1 MSRNEFFFHHN
12 NRSRLASGWLLLAFL
27 AMGISTLFA
36 FLLVML
42 RTPFINPGWIDAR
55 FFTRALV
62 LHVDFAVIIWFLSF
76 AGVLWSL
83 TSRSRWTLGGWL
95 ALLLAF
101 AGVSMILVAAFGSQ
115 PEAML
120 SNYIPVLKTP
130 LFLAGLGSFGVG
142 IALLFLVSVG
152 GGKGSV
158 SHFGGRCAGIAV
170 LTALLVLLWNGFSPA
185 LNTGSPHY
193 FEDLF
198 WGPGHILQFSYML
211 LMLVAWLQLAR
222 LAGIRLPEDRFL
234 RGLFVLAVSPLL
246 MLLFIQFQFVPGS
259 DAYRHAYTGLMRY
272 GSWPMALLLGGILL
286 FRLRQWS
293 PEGNTWAGLALF
305 FSIVLFVVG
314 LSAGTLIRADT
325 VLVTAHYHGTVG
337 AVTLSFMG
345 LSYYLLPQL
354 GASMPAVRPI
364 RVQIVMYG
372 SGMLLL
378 IAGLFWSGLHNVPR
392 KTPGAEHLSHHIA
405 GNGAEIFGML
415 LMGTGGVIA
424 LSATVLFLFIAT
436 RSLWPVRQ
444 TLFQA
449 HSRRRLDQPGC

>member
-1 MSRNEFFFHHN
+1 MSRNEFLFNHKEC
-12 NRSRLASGWLLLAFL
+12 SRLASGWLLLAFL

-42 RTPFINPGWIDAR
+42 RTPFINPGWVDAR

-83 TSRSRWTLGGWL
+83 TSRSRWTQGGWL
-95 ALLLAF
+95 VLLLAF
-101 AGVSMILVAAFGSQ
+101 VGVAMMLVAAFGLQ

-130 LFLAGLGSFGVG
+130 LFLLGLGSFGLSV
-142 IALLFLVSVG
+142 ALLFLFSVG
-152 GGKGSV
+152 RGKGSV
-158 SHFGGRCAGIAV
+158 SSFGSHGAGIAV
-170 LTALLVLLWNGFSPA
+170 LAALLVLLWNGFSPA
-185 LNTGSPHY
+185 LDTGSPHY
-193 FEDLF
+193 FEELF
-198 WGPGHILQFSYML
+198 WGTGHILQFSYML

-222 LAGIRLPEDRFL
+222 LAGIRLPQDRFL
-234 RGLFVLAVSPLL
+234 RGLFVLALSPLL
-246 MLLFIQFQFVPGS
+246 AVLLIQFQFSPGS

-286 FRLRQWS
+286 FRFRQRS
-293 PEGNTWAGLALF
+293 PDGYAWAGLALV
-305 FSIVLFVVG
+305 FSILLFVVG

-354 GASMPAVRPI
+354 GANMAATRLI
-364 RVQIVMYG
+364 RVQVRMYG

-415 LMGTGGVIA
+415 LMGTGGLIA

-436 RSLWPVRQ
+436 RSLWPVQQ
-444 TLFQA
+444 TLFQP
-449 HSRRRLDQPGC
+449 HPGRLNQPGC

>member
-1 MSRNEFFFHHN
+1 MSRNEFLFNHN
-12 NRSRLASGWLLLAFL
+12 ACSRLASGWLLLAFL

-83 TSRSRWTLGGWL
+83 TSRSRWTQGGWL
-95 ALLLAF
+95 VLLLAF
-101 AGVSMILVAAFGSQ
+101 AGVAMMLVAAFGSQ

-130 LFLAGLGSFGVG
+130 LFLLGLGSFGLSMAV
-142 IALLFLVSVG
+142 LFLFSIG
-152 GGKGSV
+152 RGKGSV
-158 SHFGGRCAGIAV
+158 SSFGSHCAGIAV

-185 LNTGSPHY
+185 LDTGSPHY
-193 FEDLF
+193 FEELF
-198 WGPGHILQFSYML
+198 WGTGHILQFSYML

-222 LAGIRLPEDRFL
+222 LAGIRLPQEKLL
-234 RGLFVLAVSPLL
+234 RGLFLLALSPLL
-246 MLLFIQFQFVPGS
+246 AVLFIQFQLSPGS

-286 FRLRQWS
+286 FRFRQHS
-293 PEGNTWAGLALF
+293 PEGYAWAGLALV
-305 FSIVLFVVG
+305 FSIVLFAVG

-354 GASMPAVRPI
+354 GANMAATRLI
-364 RVQIVMYG
+364 RVQIRMYG

-415 LMGTGGVIA
+415 LMGTGGLIA
-424 LSATVLFLFIAT
+424 LSATILFLFIAT
-436 RSLWPVRQ
+436 RSLWPVQQ
-444 TLFQA
+444 TLFQP
-449 HSRRRLDQPGC
+449 HPGRLNQPGC

>member
-1 MSRNEFFFHHN
+1 MSRNEFLFDHKAC
-12 NRSRLASGWLLLAFL
+12 SRLASGWLLLAFL

-55 FFTRALV
+55 FFARALV

-83 TSRSRWTLGGWL
+83 TSRSRWIQGAWL

-101 AGVSMILVAAFGSQ
+101 AGVSMMLVAAFGSQ
-115 PEAML
+115 PEAIL
-120 SNYIPVLKTP
+120 SNYVPVLKTP
-130 LFLAGLGSFGVG
+130 LFLFGLGSFGVSM
-142 IALLFLVSVG
+142 AVLFLLSAG
-152 GGKGSV
+152 RGKGTV
-158 SHFGGRCAGIAV
+158 SSFGSQCAGIAV
-170 LTALLVLLWNGFSPA
+170 LMALLVLLWNGFSPA
-185 LNTGSPHY
+185 LDTDSPRY
-193 FEDLF
+193 FENLF

-222 LAGIRLPEDRFL
+222 LAGLRLPGDKLL

-246 MLLFIQFQFVPGS
+246 VVLFIQFHLTPGS

-272 GSWPMALLLGGILL
+272 GSWPMALLLGGTLL
-286 FRLRQWS
+286 FRLRRRS
-293 PEGNTWAGLALF
+293 HEGYAWAGLALL
-305 FSIVLFVVG
+305 FSIILFAVG

-354 GASMPAVRPI
+354 GAGMAAVRAI
-364 RVQIVMYG
+364 RVQIRMYG

-415 LMGTGGVIA
+415 LMGTGGLIA
-424 LSATVLFLFIAT
+424 LSATVLFLFIVT

-444 TLFQA
+444 TLFQP
-449 HSRRRLDQPGC
+449 HSSRLDQPDC

>member
-1 MSRNEFFFHHN
+1 MIINEFFFHHN
-12 NRSRLASGWLLLAFL
+12 GRSRLASGWLLLAFL
-27 AMGISTLFA
+27 AMGISTLCA

-55 FFTRALV
+55 FFARALV
-62 LHVDFAVIIWFLSF
+62 MHVDFAVIIWFLSF

-83 TSRSRWTLGGWL
+83 TSRSRWIQGGWL

-101 AGVSMILVAAFGSQ
+101 VGVSMMLVAAFGLH
-115 PEAML
+115 PDPIL

-142 IALLFLVSVG
+142 IAVLFLISVG
-152 GGKGSV
+152 GRKGTV
-158 SHFGGRCAGIAV
+158 SSFGSRCAGIAV
-170 LTALLVLLWNGFSPA
+170 LAALLVLFWNGFSPV
-185 LNTGSPHY
+185 LDTGSPHY
-193 FEDLF
+193 FENLF
-198 WGPGHILQFSYML
+198 WGPGHILQFGYML

-222 LAGIRLPEDRFL
+222 LAGISLPEDRLL
-234 RGLFVLAVSPLL
+234 RGLFVLAVAPLFTV
-246 MLLFIQFQFVPGS
+246 LLIQFQLIPGS

-272 GSWPMALLLGGILL
+272 GSWPMALLLGAILL
-286 FRLRQWS
+286 FRSRERS
-293 PEGNTWAGLALF
+293 HEGEAWAGLALL
-305 FSIVLFVVG
+305 FSVILFVVG

-354 GASMPAVRPI
+354 GASKPAVRPV
-364 RVQIVMYG
+364 RVQIIMYG

-449 HSRRRLDQPGC
+449 HSNSRLDQSGC